1 MAELF
6 RAKVRQ
12 IGTSA
17 GILISQERLRQ
28 EAIRIVYEIELAILP
43 HAKDFSGFGM
53 AKSAK
58 IPFTRDKKARAF
70 T

>member
-1 MAELF
+1 MTEIF

-17 GILISQERLRQ
+17 GILISQERLKL
-28 EAIRIVYEIELAILP
+28 EEINIGDEIELAILP
-43 HAKDFSGFGM
+43 HAKDFSGFGL
-53 AKSAK
+53 AKHTK
-58 IPFTRDKKARAF
+58 IPFTRDKKVRAF

>member
-6 RAKVRQ
+6 KAKVRQ

-28 EAIRIVYEIELAILP
+28 EAIHIGDEIELAIVP
-43 HAKDFSGFGM
+43 HAKDFSGFGL
-53 AKSAK
+53 AKSART
-58 IPFTRDKKARAF
+58 PFVRDKKVRAF
-70 T
+70 A